1 MILFQFHPVGEEV
14 MKKVILFLVVSAF
27 VGFTA
32 LSTSADETIPGQYYQ
47 SNHPS
52 VTGVTQTMMQ
62 MGAQDRA
69 LTNAVNLRSGAG
81 KSRSG
86 TRPVNGDYQFGSS
99 QAEQSWKQWKSVEDV
114 GVVVGLVP
122 GDCRGDNSDNSY
134 RKAMNQ
140 NRNGYMK
147 EPLISQADCEINHKT
162 YQQ

>member
-1 MILFQFHPVGEEV
+1 MKKAILFVA
-14 MKKVILFLVVSAF
+14 VSAF

-32 LSTSADETIPGQYYQ
+32 LSASADETVPGQYYQ

-62 MGAQDRA
+62 MGAKDRA

-81 KSRSG
+81 KSRNSDHG
-86 TRPVNGDYQFGSS
+86 VMQDYQFGSS
-99 QAEQSWKQWKSVEDV
+99 QTEQSWKQWKSVEDT

-122 GDCRGDNSDNSY
+122 GDCRGDNSDDSY
-134 RKAMNQ
+134 RKQMNQ
-140 NRNGYMK
+140 NRNGFMK